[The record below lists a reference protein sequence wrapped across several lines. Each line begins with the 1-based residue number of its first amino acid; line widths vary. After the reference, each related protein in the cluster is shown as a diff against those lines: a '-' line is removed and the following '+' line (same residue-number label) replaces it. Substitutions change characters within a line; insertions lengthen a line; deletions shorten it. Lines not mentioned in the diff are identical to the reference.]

1 MRSRDFYWMLALIAS
16 LGFLV
21 FLSFNFWNTLNSE
34 EENSLPVLSPLA
46 SPVASSSSLDDI
58 KEEELFLVSY
68 PEEKLADF
76 RDLFHSAIPIAQEI
90 EEEQVAAFPEELRE
104 EVVFL
109 PPESTPPQEQ
119 VEVKEELP
127 PPVHLQGVVVSG
139 SRQAVIVEVGGKIQ
153 ILTNEK
159 NLSSNIKLVKVEGK
173 EVVLNYEGR
182 EITLTF
188 EK

>member
-1 MRSRDFYWMLALIAS
+1 VRSRDFYWMLGLIAS
-16 LGFLV
+16 LGFLA
-21 FLSFNFWNTLNSE
+21 FLSFNFWNTLNSQE
-34 EENSLPVLSPLA
+34 ANSLPALSPLA
-46 SPVASSSSLDDI
+46 SPVLSSSSLNEI
-58 KEEELFLVSY
+58 KEEELFLASY

-76 RDLFHSAIPIAQEI
+76 RDLFHSAIPATQEI
-90 EEEQVAAFPEELRE
+90 EEGQVVVFPEESRE

-109 PPESTPPQEQ
+109 PPQEYTPPQE
-119 VEVKEELP
+119 ETKEEPLP
-127 PPVHLQGVVVSG
+127 PPIHLQGVVVSD

-173 EVVLNYEGR
+173 EVVLSYEGR

-188 EK
+188 EE